1 MRAAAFHLSCHEPGQ
16 SRLGA
21 GGHQHPHQRFR
32 LLQRSGLD
40 EPARP
45 LLPPALAL
53 KSGVAASRESAAY
66 FLPMNLWNVLPA
78 SCRQGGRLVLP
89 TRCRQHVGS
98 WPVSRSERNK
108 GLAMNRRW
116 VGQAFQPA
124 GATGFP
130 ARRTNWGL
138 ESPQNRPPGKAAL
151 QGSWLPCAVREPLR
165 LPRGRRSAESPL
177 RLGFLGL
184 VSWASVRKRRSTAA
198 VQDAGALRRIP
209 ECSWPS
215 ANAVSQSL
223 DTGSG
228 SMGASIT
235 SMDAGS
241 GGTRAFSASANAC
254 WQSAIAFIESV
265 YTFCPSAG
273 DFMESVYAC
282 SESIHAWRKSMYAF
296 SEGIGAF
303 RPSMAAFTAF
313 HGQYRPGLNRFR
325 ASFQDCGGR
334 RRAVN
339 RGHGELE

>member
-1 MRAAAFHLSCHEPGQ
+1 MTQLGERGRSPRSKVQSLMSKGPSRWAGDSRRPAGRPLGRTPLMAGAQVGRTAGEPGLE
-16 SRLGA
+16 RGFPVFCARHAKGAKGTRWPILPGADLGN
-21 GGHQHPHQRFR
+21 PRTN
-32 LLQRSGLD
+32 LLS
-40 EPARP
+40 
-45 LLPPALAL
+45 
-53 KSGVAASRESAAY
+53 
-66 FLPMNLWNVLPA
+66 MNLC
-78 SCRQGGRLVLP
+78 S
-89 TRCRQHVGS
+89 
-98 WPVSRSERNK
+98 
-108 GLAMNRRW
+108 
-116 VGQAFQPA
+116 VGQAFLPA
-124 GATGFP
+124 GSTGFP